1 MTELEVNT
9 EATDLVPVPDAAGA
23 TIVQDP
29 LGKGPG
35 HWAGGPSAALGQDGA
50 IYLGYR
56 FRRPFGEGRGFM
68 NVVARSEDGERFQT
82 LAELDRRDFNCESL
96 ERPALVVV
104 PGGGWRVY
112 VSCAT
117 PGTFHWRVDVLEASD
132 PTRFDA
138 RSARTVLPGDDRT
151 GVKDP
156 VVLWHDGLWHMWL
169 CCHPLE
175 DPLAT
180 DRMWTRYG
188 TSSDGIKWDLK
199 DTALGPTPG
208 QWDARGARV
217 TYVMVDGDRWRAYYD
232 GRATA
237 EENAEELTGVAV
249 GDSPD
254 RLVAQPGPVA
264 VSPWGTRSLRYLT
277 GVRFP
282 DGGLRLYYEASRLD
296 GAHDLRT
303 EYVPPS
309 R

>member
-1 MTELEVNT
+1 MDANPEE
-9 EATDLVPVPDAAGA
+9 TDLVPVPDVEGA
-23 TIVQDP
+23 VIVQDP

-35 HWAGGPSAALGQDGA
+35 HWAGGPSAALGEDGA
-50 IYLGYR
+50 IYLAYR

-68 NVVARSEDGERFQT
+68 NVVARSEDGEHFEPV
-82 LAELDRRDFNCESL
+82 AELDRRDFGCESL
-96 ERPALVVV
+96 ERPALVAV

-117 PGTFHWRVDVLEASD
+117 PGSFHWRVDLLEASD
-132 PTRFDA
+132 PLRLDA
-138 RSARTVLPGDDRT
+138 RSARTVLPGDAAT

-156 VVLWHDGLWHMWL
+156 VILWHEGLWHMWL
-169 CCHPLE
+169 CCHPLDDSE
-175 DPLAT
+175 AT

-188 TSSDGIKWDLK
+188 TSTDGIAWDLH
-199 DTALGPTPG
+199 DTALAPTPG

-217 TYVMVDGDRWRAYYD
+217 TSVLVDDSRWLAYYD
-232 GRATA
+232 GRASA
-237 EENAEELTGVAV
+237 EDNAEEFTGVAV
-249 GDSPD
+249 GTTPD

-264 VSPWGTRSLRYLT
+264 MSPWGSRSLRYLSALPL
-277 GVRFP
+277 P

>member
-1 MTELEVNT
+1 MGLKTAE
-9 EATDLVPVPDAAGA
+9 TDLVPVPDAAKA
-23 TIVQDP
+23 TVVQEP

-35 HWAGGPSAALGQDGA
+35 HWAGGPSAALGEDGA

-56 FRRPFGEGRGFM
+56 FRRPFGEGRGFL
-68 NVVARSEDGERFQT
+68 NVVARSEDGERFET
-82 LAELDRRDFNCESL
+82 VAELDRKDFNCESL
-96 ERPALVVV
+96 ERPALVAV
-104 PGGGWRVY
+104 PGGGWRIY

-117 PGTFHWRVDVLEASD
+117 PGTFHWRVDLLEASD

-156 VVLWHDGLWHMWL
+156 VIQWHDGLWHMWL

-175 DPLAT
+175 DSSAT

-188 TSSDGIKWDLK
+188 TSTDGIDWDLHE
-199 DTALGPTPG
+199 TALGPTPG

-217 TYVMVDGDRWRAYYD
+217 THVMVDNGRWSAYYD

-237 EENAEELTGVAV
+237 EDNAEELTGVAV
-249 GDSPD
+249 GTGPD
-254 RLVAQPGPVA
+254 RLVPQPGPVA
-264 VSPWGTRSLRYLT
+264 VSPWGSGSLRYLS
-277 GVRFP
+277 GVALP

>member
-1 MTELEVNT
+1 
-9 EATDLVPVPDAAGA
+9 
-23 TIVQDP
+23 
-29 LGKGPG
+29 
-35 HWAGGPSAALGQDGA
+35 
-50 IYLGYR
+50 
-56 FRRPFGEGRGFM
+56 
-68 NVVARSEDGERFQT
+68 VVARSEDGEEFQT

-96 ERPALVVV
+96 ERPALVAV
-104 PGGGWRVY
+104 PGGGWRIY

-117 PGTFHWRVDVLEASD
+117 PGSFHWRVDLLEASD
-132 PTRFDA
+132 PNRFDA
-138 RSARTVLPGDDRT
+138 RSARTVLPGDERT

-156 VVLWHDGLWHMWL
+156 VVLWHEGLWHMWL

-175 DPLAT
+175 DSKAT

-188 TSSDGIKWDLK
+188 TSTDGIDWDLH
-199 DTALGPTPG
+199 DIALGPRPG

-217 TYVMVDGDRWRAYYD
+217 THVMVDGDRWRAYYD

-237 EENAEELTGVAV
+237 EDNAEERSPVWPWGILRPAPGGPARAGGRVAV
-249 GDSPD
+249 EQWFPA
-254 RLVAQPGPVA
+254 LPVRSA
-264 VSPWGTRSLRYLT
+264 V
-277 GVRFP
+277 P

>member
-1 MTELEVNT
+1 LDLNPQE
-9 EATDLVPVPDAAGA
+9 TDLVPVPDAATA

-35 HWAGGPSAALGQDGA
+35 HWAGGPSAALGPDGA
-50 IYLGYR
+50 IYLSYR

-68 NVVARSEDGERFQT
+68 NVVARSEDGEHFEP
-82 LAELDRRDFNCESL
+82 LAELDRRDFDCESL
-96 ERPALVVV
+96 ERPALVAL
-104 PGGGWRVY
+104 PGGGWRIY

-117 PGTFHWRVDVLEASD
+117 PGSFHWRVDVMEAAD
-132 PTRFDA
+132 PRGFNA
-138 RSARTVLPGDDRT
+138 RSARTILPGDSRT

-156 VVLWHDGLWHMWL
+156 VILFHDGLWHMWL

-175 DPLAT
+175 DSKAT
-180 DRMWTRYG
+180 DRMWTQYG
-188 TSSDGIKWDLK
+188 TSANGLDWDLH

-208 QWDARGARV
+208 AWDSRGARV
-217 TYVMVDGDRWRAYYD
+217 THVLIDNGRWLAYYD
-232 GRATA
+232 GRDSA
-237 EENAEELTGVAV
+237 EDNAEEVTGLAV
-249 GDSPD
+249 GTGPD
-254 RLVAQPGPVA
+254 VLRAEPGPIA
-264 VSPWGTRSLRYLT
+264 VSPYSTGSLRYLT
-277 GVRFP
+277 AVSLP